1 MRSNCMERRL
11 LAWRRRF
18 GLDGLGPL
26 FVTGER
32 REAIRFRYEPALEGT
47 EFPVAVDCER
57 G

>member
-1 MRSNCMERRL
+1 MERRL

-47 EFPVAVDCER
+47 EFPAAVSCER